1 VGGARIGR
9 TARRSSSN
17 SGVPTPGS
25 PHASTA
31 STAPTATDAGLLEYL
46 EDIIGSGVYVERI
59 AEAEKVTEA
68 LSAQVRALRGAATG
82 VLKEGHGLLRSVV
95 GQ

>member
-1 VGGARIGR
+1 VRGR
-9 TARRSSSN
+9 RAHWAQCLAQQKQRLPS
-17 SGVPTPGS
+17 S
-25 PHASTA
+25 PHASTV
-31 STAPTATDAGLLEYL
+31 PTATAAGLLEYL